1 MITRQFEVY
10 LNPSRKPPLTINVN
24 QYDQGE
30 KWVFTILNEDGTQYT
45 PTTCAIVGRK
55 SDGNGIAVNGTV
67 ENGKAVIMETEQMTA
82 SAGKAVFELSVDGLT
97 HGTAN
102 FYVLVEKKPIEDAVM
117 SDSDLSLIEEALEAN
132 NIFTITFESKYFDR
146 WYTECDKTYA
156 EVKEVLEANKPFVAY
171 HRVVPTGYDIGHIPY
186 DVYTEQ
192 LPFVRK
198 NRQFHQY
205 YTESFYFFGVPTWEL
220 REQTTSQFTN
230 EMYQSCLALH
240 AHNVAEWIN
249 IHKEIQEVEGE

>member
-30 KWVFTILNEDGTQYT
+30 KWVFTILNEDGTAYT

-117 SDSDLSLIEEALEAN
+117 SDSDLSLIQEALEA
-132 NIFTITFESKYFDR
+132 TPYEVRFEVEYIDE
-146 WYTECDKTYA
+146 YTANATCNHTYA
-156 EVKEVLEANKPFVAY
+156 EIMAVLDEGKDINAYAVIKEGSLS
-171 HRVVPTGYDIGHIPY
+171 G
-186 DVYTEQ
+186 
-192 LPFVRK
+192 
-198 NRQFHQY
+198 
-205 YTESFYFFGVPTWEL
+205 
-220 REQTTSQFTN
+220 
-230 EMYQSCLALH
+230 
-240 AHNVAEWIN
+240 
-249 IHKEIQEVEGE
+249 VEGYVKFAKLPTIDWSYTDRIYFYSATGFSWTPSNQYLRMIRIFVDEVGSPAVHFSYIKMPYKVS

>member
-1 MITRQFEVY
+1 MITRMFEVY

-30 KWVFTILNEDGTQYT
+30 KWVFTILEENGTEYT
-45 PTTCAIVGRK
+45 PTTCSIVGRK

-117 SDSDLSLIEEALEAN
+117 SESDLSLIEEALEA
-132 NIFTITFESKYFDR
+132 TPY
-146 WYTECDKTYA
+146 
-156 EVKEVLEANKPFVAY
+156 EVRF
-171 HRVVPTGYDIGHIPY
+171 
-186 DVYTEQ
+186 
-192 LPFVRK
+192 
-198 NRQFHQY
+198 
-205 YTESFYFFGVPTWEL
+205 
-220 REQTTSQFTN
+220 
-230 EMYQSCLALH
+230 
-240 AHNVAEWIN
+240 
-249 IHKEIQEVEGE
+249 EVEYIDEYTANATCNHTYQEILAVLDEGKDINAYAVIKEGSLSGVEGYVKFAKLPTIDWSDTDRIYFYSAAGFSWTPSNQYLRMIRIFVNEASPAVHFGYIKMPYKVS